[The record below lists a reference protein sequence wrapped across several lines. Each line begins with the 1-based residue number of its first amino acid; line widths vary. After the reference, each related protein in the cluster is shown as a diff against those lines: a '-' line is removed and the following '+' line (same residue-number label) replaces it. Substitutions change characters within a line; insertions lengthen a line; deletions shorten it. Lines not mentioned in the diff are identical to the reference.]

1 MYSIKDI
8 LAEKDFSI
16 PDEVKIIKLFI
27 KEKYKQDIEI
37 KITTREI
44 FISSPSAALISSLR
58 LNSPELIKVTG
69 TDKKIRFRII

>member
-37 KITTREI
+37 KLTTREI
-44 FISSPSAALISSLR
+44 VISSPSAALISSLR
-58 LNSPELIKVTG
+58 LNSLELIKVAQ
-69 TDKKIRFRII
+69 TDKKIRFRIV